1 MSDSSSGAKAP
12 GAAGASISG
21 ADAPRGA
28 GASMSG
34 ADATGGAG
42 VTGVMVVGAEGRMG
56 LEVRAALASEPSLRF
71 AGALERPGHEAIGQ
85 SLGSASESITLHDDP
100 KRALEGCG
108 VAIDFSIPAA
118 TLANLRAAA
127 DAGVAY
133 VTGTTGFDDAGK
145 AEIARFAEK
154 IPVLHAPNFSVSVNV
169 LGHLA
174 REAAR
179 LLGDGYDAE
188 LFELHHGQKRD
199 APSGTALFLAEA
211 VAEGQGL
218 AAGRKKNLQ
227 DHVIL
232 ERAGETGVR
241 PADAIGIQT
250 LRGGD
255 NPGEHTIYFIGRGE
269 RIELT
274 HRAATRGHFAVGA
287 VRAAAWMV
295 GREPGLYRIE
305 QVLGLD

>member
-1 MSDSSSGAKAP
+1 MSTNETI
-12 GAAGASISG
+12 GASK
-21 ADAPRGA
+21 A
-28 GASMSG
+28 
-34 ADATGGAG
+34 
-42 VTGVMVVGAEGRMG
+42 TGVMVVGAEGKMG
-56 LEVRAALASEPSLRF
+56 LEIRAALEGEPSLQF
-71 AGALERPGHEAIGQ
+71 AGALERPGHPQVGEAVSG
-85 SLGSASESITLHDDP
+85 GASDGLAVGVVLHDDP

-108 VAIDFSIPAA
+108 VAIDFSIPTA
-118 TLANLRAAA
+118 TLANMRAAA

-133 VTGTTGFDDAGK
+133 VTGTTGIDEAGM
-145 AEIARFAEK
+145 AEIARYAEQ

-188 LFELHHGQKRD
+188 IFELHHGQKRD

-211 VAEGQGL
+211 IAEGQEKRL
-218 AAGRKKNLQ
+218 K
-227 DHVIL
+227 DHVVL
-232 ERAGETGVR
+232 ERAGETGAR
-241 PADAIGIQT
+241 PEGAIGIQA

-255 NPGEHTIYFIGRGE
+255 NPGEHTIYFIGGGE

-274 HRAATRGHFAVGA
+274 HRAATRAHFAVGA

-295 GREPGLYRIE
+295 GKAPGLYRIE

>member
-1 MSDSSSGAKAP
+1 MTKASSTTQS
-12 GAAGASISG
+12 
-21 ADAPRGA
+21 
-28 GASMSG
+28 
-34 ADATGGAG
+34 
-42 VTGVMVVGAEGRMG
+42 TGVMIVGAQGRMG
-56 LEVRAALASEPSLRF
+56 LEVRAALEDEPSLHF
-71 AGALERPGHEAIGQ
+71 AGALERSGHDDLGQ
-85 SLGSASESITLHDDP
+85 TLSDGVRLQDDP
-100 KRALEGCG
+100 KAALEGCG
-108 VAIDFSIPAA
+108 VAIDFSIPTA
-118 TLANLRAAA
+118 TIANLRAAA

-133 VTGTTGFDDAGK
+133 VTGTTGFDEAGK
-145 AEIARFAEK
+145 REIAHFAER

-169 LGHLA
+169 LVHLA

-188 LFELHHGQKRD
+188 LFELHHSQKRD

-211 VAEGQGL
+211 IAEGQG
-218 AAGRKKNLQ
+218 RKL
-227 DHVIL
+227 DDRLIL

-241 PADAIGIQT
+241 PAGTIGIQA

-269 RIELT
+269 RLELT

-287 VRAAAWMV
+287 VRAATWIV
-295 GREPGLYRIE
+295 GRKPGLYRIE

>member
-1 MSDSSSGAKAP
+1 MSQ
-12 GAAGASISG
+12 I
-21 ADAPRGA
+21 
-28 GASMSG
+28 
-34 ADATGGAG
+34 
-42 VTGVMVVGAEGRMG
+42 GVMVVGAEGRMG
-56 LEVRAALASEPSLRF
+56 LEVRAALEDEPSLRF
-71 AGALERPGHEAIGQ
+71 AGALERPGHERIGQ
-85 SLGSASESITLHDDP
+85 ALGDDPDLVLQDDP
-100 KRALEGCG
+100 KRALVGCG
-108 VAIDFSIPAA
+108 VAIDFSVPAA

-133 VTGTTGFDDAGK
+133 VTGTTGFDEAGR
-145 AEIARFAEK
+145 AEIARLAEE

-211 VAEGQGL
+211 VAEGQDKSL
-218 AAGRKKNLQ
+218 
-227 DHVIL
+227 DEHVVL
-232 ERAGETGVR
+232 ERAGETGAR
-241 PADAIGIQT
+241 PAGAIGIQT

-269 RIELT
+269 RVELT

-287 VRAAAWMV
+287 VRAAAWLA
-295 GREPGLYRIE
+295 GRAPGLYRIE

>member
-1 MSDSSSGAKAP
+1 MTQRDPSEQGS
-12 GAAGASISG
+12 
-21 ADAPRGA
+21 R
-28 GASMSG
+28 
-34 ADATGGAG
+34 
-42 VTGVMVVGAEGRMG
+42 VTGAMVVGAEGRMG
-56 LEVRAALASEPSLRF
+56 LEVRAALADEPSLRF
-71 AGALERPGHEAIGQ
+71 AGALERPGHPTIGQ
-85 SLGSASESITLHDDP
+85 TIGAAGESVTLHDDP

-108 VAIDFSIPAA
+108 VAIDFSVPAA

-133 VTGTTGFDDAGK
+133 ITGTTGFDESGK
-145 AEIARFAEK
+145 AEIALLAEK

-188 LFELHHGQKRD
+188 IFELHHGKKRD
-199 APSGTALFLAEA
+199 APSGTALFLGES
-211 VAEGQGL
+211 VASGQGL
-218 AAGRKKNLQ
+218 ASGRSKELA
-227 DHVIL
+227 DHVVL
-232 ERAGETGVR
+232 ERTGETGER
-241 PADAIGIQT
+241 PDGVIGIQT

-255 NPGEHTIYFIGRGE
+255 NPGEHTIYFIGSGE
-269 RIELT
+269 RVELT
-274 HRAATRGHFAVGA
+274 HRSATRGHFAVGA
-287 VRAAAWMV
+287 VRAAAWIV

>member
-1 MSDSSSGAKAP
+1 MSTNETI
-12 GAAGASISG
+12 GASK
-21 ADAPRGA
+21 A
-28 GASMSG
+28 
-34 ADATGGAG
+34 
-42 VTGVMVVGAEGRMG
+42 TGVMVVGAEGKMG
-56 LEVRAALASEPSLRF
+56 LEIRAALEGEPSLQF
-71 AGALERPGHEAIGQ
+71 AGALERPGHPQVGEAVSG
-85 SLGSASESITLHDDP
+85 GASDGLAVGVVLHDDP

-108 VAIDFSIPAA
+108 VAIDFSIPTA
-118 TLANLRAAA
+118 TLANMRAAA

-133 VTGTTGFDDAGK
+133 VTGTTGIDEAGM
-145 AEIARFAEK
+145 AEIARYAEQ

-188 LFELHHGQKRD
+188 IFELHHGQKRD

-211 VAEGQGL
+211 IAEGQEKRL
-218 AAGRKKNLQ
+218 KE
-227 DHVIL
+227 HVVL
-232 ERAGETGVR
+232 ERAGETGAR
-241 PADAIGIQT
+241 PEGAIGIQA

-255 NPGEHTIYFIGRGE
+255 NPGEHTIYFIGGGE
-269 RIELT
+269 RVELT
-274 HRAATRGHFAVGA
+274 HRAATRAHFAVGA

-295 GREPGLYRIE
+295 GKAPGLYRIE

>member
-1 MSDSSSGAKAP
+1 MSTNETI
-12 GAAGASISG
+12 GASK
-21 ADAPRGA
+21 A
-28 GASMSG
+28 
-34 ADATGGAG
+34 
-42 VTGVMVVGAEGRMG
+42 TGVMVVGAEGKMG
-56 LEVRAALASEPSLRF
+56 LEIRAALEGEPSLQF
-71 AGALERPGHEAIGQ
+71 AGALERPGHPQVGEAVSG
-85 SLGSASESITLHDDP
+85 GASDGLAVGVVLHDDP

-108 VAIDFSIPAA
+108 VAIDFSIPTA
-118 TLANLRAAA
+118 TLANMRAAA

-133 VTGTTGFDDAGK
+133 VTGTTGIDEAGM
-145 AEIARFAEK
+145 AEIARYAEQ

-188 LFELHHGQKRD
+188 IFELHHGQKRD

-211 VAEGQGL
+211 IAEGQEKRL
-218 AAGRKKNLQ
+218 K
-227 DHVIL
+227 DHVVL
-232 ERAGETGVR
+232 ERAGETGAR
-241 PADAIGIQT
+241 PEGAIGIQA

-255 NPGEHTIYFIGRGE
+255 NPGEHTIYFIGGGE
-269 RIELT
+269 RVELT
-274 HRAATRGHFAVGA
+274 HRAATRAHFAVGA

-295 GREPGLYRIE
+295 GKAPGLYRIE